1 MLVRR
6 SSMSIPSRTPLE
18 TRKLKSIQIE
28 RIRILNPRARNQRNF
43 GEIVKSIAQVGLKRP
58 ITVSPRTSKADSFE
72 YDLVCGQGRIEA
84 FIQLGQSEI
93 PALIIDAEESD
104 CLVMSLVENCARRQ
118 HRAIDLLK
126 DIATLRKRGYNDRD
140 IAEKIGVTQDYIRM
154 ISTLLNK
161 GEERLVQAVE
171 TGILPLN
178 MAIEI
183 AKSDDAD
190 VQRALTQAYSEKK
203 LRGRKLV
210 AVRRLIDQRRRRG
223 KHLHGLIYGRRD
235 APKRPLT
242 SESMIRVYRQEAD
255 RQRLLIKKA
264 EVTQNRLLFVV
275 EAMRTLREDSDFAN
289 LLQAEKLGLMP
300 AFLEQQLATR
310 PMQ

>member
-1 MLVRR
+1 MNVSNQTALGHRQL
-6 SSMSIPSRTPLE
+6 RTIRIE
-18 TRKLKSIQIE
+18 T
-28 RIRILNPRARNQRNF
+28 IRILNPRARNQRNF

-58 ITVSPRTSKADSFE
+58 ITVSPRTCESDTFE

-93 PALIIDAEESD
+93 PALVTDAEESD

-118 HRAIDLLK
+118 HRAIDLLQ
-126 DIATLRKRGYNDRD
+126 DIATLRKRGYDD
-140 IAEKIGVTQDYIRM
+140 GEIAEKIGVTQDYVRM

-161 GEERLVQAVE
+161 GEERLVNAVE
-171 TGILPLN
+171 IGILPLN

-183 AKSDDAD
+183 AKSDDD
-190 VQRALTQAYSEKK
+190 EVQRALTQAYADKK

-223 KHLHGLIYGRRD
+223 KHLHGTSYGRRD
-235 APKRPLT
+235 GSKRPLT
-242 SESMIRVYRQEAD
+242 SEAMIRVYRQEAD
-255 RQRLLIKKA
+255 RQRLLVKKA

-275 EAMRTLREDSDFAN
+275 EAMRALREDTEFAH
-289 LLQAEKLGLMP
+289 LLQTEQLGLMP
-300 AFLEQQLATR
+300 AFLEQELAAR
-310 PMQ
+310 PAQ